1 MVGSGACKAHG
12 PPAEFISA
20 VDEVEVSHRK
30 VGANRRFGKIE
41 RSADASQ
48 GGHALIHSP
57 FEKQYV
63 KPTQVTARQ
72 NVLHV
77 AIQYRLCAMI
87 KGAPKEPFYQEG
99 AFPIK
104 LSNLSI
110 GRAQN
115 GIDAG

>member
-48 GGHALIHSP
+48 GGHSLIHSP

-77 AIQYRLCAMI
+77 AIQYRLCAIIRAHQKSLFI
-87 KGAPKEPFYQEG
+87 KKGRSQSSYQTYLSGALKTV
-99 AFPIK
+99 
-104 LSNLSI
+104 
-110 GRAQN
+110 
-115 GIDAG
+115 

>member
-48 GGHALIHSP
+48 GDHALIHSP
-57 FEKQYV
+57 FEKHYV
-63 KPTQVTARQ
+63 KPPQVTARQ
-72 NVLHV
+72 SVLHV
-77 AIQYRLCAMI
+77 AIKYRLCAVNI
-87 KGAPKEPFYQEG
+87 GVPIESFY
-99 AFPIK
+99 
-104 LSNLSI
+104 
-110 GRAQN
+110 
-115 GIDAG
+115 